1 MAEADGQ
8 ATTAPETT
16 SGPQTSQAA
25 PESEST
31 QAQTTSTGSVA
42 ETFFDPESIKGKPEL
57 EAAYKQ
63 MQGEFTRRTTELK
76 KHEQK
81 IKAYDSFA
89 ANPAKAIQEMAVQM
103 GFKLTKAEATAI
115 ANEQTPN
122 EFNPN
127 SWEDVFKMAE
137 ERAEKR
143 VLGKLEPF
151 VNKVKETA
159 QSQTEKLLDENC
171 SDWRVYEDKMM
182 KNLQSHPTLVDDPV
196 MLYRLSVPPEVLESR
211 ATQQALRKMQDKVLS
226 SELSSG
232 STTTQQASDKP
243 KGPMKF
249 DDAVKYAKAA
259 VAAKGLRPPNTH

>member
-25 PESEST
+25 PESQST
-31 QAQTTSTGSVA
+31 PAQTTSTGSVA

-81 IKAYDSFA
+81 VKAYDAFTS
-89 ANPAKAIQEMAVQM
+89 NPAQALQELASQY
-103 GFKLTKAEATAI
+103 GFTLTKAQAQAI
-115 ANEQTPN
+115 VNEQAPSQF
-122 EFNPN
+122 EPN

-171 SDWRVYEDKMM
+171 PDWRVYEDPMM
-182 KNLQSHPTLVDDPV
+182 KNLQSHPTLVNDPV
-196 MLYRLSVPPEVLESR
+196 MLYRLSVPSEVLESR
-211 ATQQALRKMQDKVLS
+211 AAQQALRKLQDKVSS

-249 DDAVKYAKAA
+249 DDAVKYAKSKLAA
-259 VAAKGLRPPNTH
+259 EGKRPPNSH